1 MKRVSKLGAVM
12 IAAAI
17 SPLAAATV
25 PVRFV
30 EGMTHGFLV
39 LRDTGGK
46 ALAHGDLTQVVRGD
60 ETEKR
65 MVFHFNDGS
74 LFDERVT
81 FTQRDVFVLKT
92 YRLTARGPAFPADKE
107 ISLTPATG
115 AYHVQTKERDGGKEK
130 SYEGHLEL
138 PEDLYNGLIITIVKD
153 LPKGAACTVHY
164 LAFAPDPKLIELE
177 LTPAG
182 EQRVAVGD
190 LDPMAVRYLLK
201 PRLGI
206 WLKMGATILGRV
218 PPVSQAWIT
227 SDDVPAFVGFEGT
240 LMTPGPTWRIETVSP
255 NLARGPESP
264 R

>member
-1 MKRVSKLGAVM
+1 MKCVSKLGAVM

-30 EGMTHGFLV
+30 EGLTHGFLV
-39 LRDTGGK
+39 LRDAGGK
-46 ALAHGDLTQVVRGD
+46 VLAHGDLTQVVRGD
-60 ETEKR
+60 EAEKR

-92 YRLTARGPAFPADKE
+92 YRLSARGRAFPADEE
-107 ISLTPATG
+107 ISFTPATG
-115 AYHVQTKERDGGKEK
+115 AYRVQTKDRDSGKEK
-130 SYEGHLEL
+130 SYEGSLAL

-153 LPKGAACTVHY
+153 LPKGEACTVHY

-182 EQRVAVGD
+182 EQRVTVGD

-201 PRLGI
+201 PHLGL

-255 NLARGPESP
+255 SLARGPDGP
-264 R
+264 K